1 MYHLIGHTNESLV
14 YYLKALELCPS
25 ENYYQVAYSSVGMG
39 NIYFHEFFNNEQA
52 LESYQKALEMK
63 LKYLDETNTE
73 IIDLYDTIGG
83 SLEYILFKQTG
94 EIVHHRNASINLEQA
109 VKISANYSL
118 QEDPQFILVFR
129 MLGDLNYHT
138 NNDLTALNYYQ
149 KGIDCENRAQRPFD
163 EFCMKEIPD
172 LYLYAGLLYHRLD
185 NIDLAFQ
192 CWNKVSQYIS
202 DCSIYSNIYQ
212 KLQMVFD
219 EASHLHALKYK
230 KQVTFF

>member
-83 SLEYILFKQTG
+83 IYLAAMKKENNELF
-94 EIVHHRNASINLEQA
+94 HRQ
-109 VKISANYSL
+109 
-118 QEDPQFILVFR
+118 
-129 MLGDLNYHT
+129 M
-138 NNDLTALNYYQ
+138 ALNYFHNILQVYQ
-149 KGIDCENRAQRPFD
+149 KNQISCDRLIFD
-163 EFCMKEIPD
+163 AHREIGDVYQCMKENQLAI
-172 LYLYAGLLYHRLD
+172 D
-185 NIDLAFQ
+185 NYKQAIDKAF
-192 CWNKVSQYIS
+192 
-202 DCSIYSNIYQ
+202 NI
-212 KLQMVFD
+212 KR
-219 EASHLHALKYK
+219 
-230 KQVTFF
+230 